1 MERFAMNNR
10 RYLHFAGITLFLLVF
25 SATTFAKSN
34 WLLIGLA
41 PPPTAFMQQ
50 GGPYTITPS
59 VIPGGGKTSSN
70 AITRISSTIGQPLN
84 STSTGGSFQ
93 LNSGF
98 WPAAVL
104 CLSLSKSSQSFNA
117 SAGIGTVNV
126 SGLASCAWTAVSN
139 DPSFITITSGAS
151 GSGDGIVT
159 YSVTANTS
167 TSSRAGTITIANQ
180 SHRVLQG
187 AAFLDVPPTH
197 PFYDVIGKLSA
208 SGITS
213 GCGGGNFCPDAIVT
227 REQMAAFI
235 IKAVGILNPPTPG
248 AQRFNDVP
256 PTNIFYA
263 FIEQM
268 AVLQITLGCSSA
280 PPLYCPSDVVSREQM
295 AAFIIKALHEPGYV
309 PPTPGSQ
316 RFNDVPPSNIFYG
329 HIEEMA
335 VRGITAGCSAS
346 PPLYCP
352 GQSVT
357 RAQMAAFLVRAFNL

>member
-1 MERFAMNNR
+1 MSTQHLKPGKFFA
-10 RYLHFAGITLFLLVF
+10 LCLSLITVLTL
-25 SATTFAKSN
+25 T
-34 WLLIGLA
+34 
-41 PPPTAFMQQ
+41 PTAFMQQ
-50 GGPYTITPS
+50 GGAYKIGPS

-70 AITRISSTIGQPLN
+70 GTTRLTSTVSQPLT

-93 LNSGF
+93 VDSGF

-104 CLSLSKSSQSFNA
+104 CLALSKTSQSFNA
-117 SAGIGTVNV
+117 SGGSASVAVAGSV
-126 SGLASCAWTAVSN
+126 SCPWTAISN
-139 DPSFITITSGAS
+139 DPSFITITSGAA
-151 GSGDGIVT
+151 GSGDGLVN
-159 YSVTANTS
+159 YSVAPNFS

-208 SGITS
+208 SGITA

-227 REQMAAFI
+227 REQMAAFL

-248 AQRFNDVP
+248 IQRFNDVP
-256 PTNIFYA
+256 PANIFYA

-268 AVLQITLGCSSA
+268 ALLQITLGCSSS
-280 PPLYCPSDVVSREQM
+280 PPLYCPSDPVSREQM

-316 RFNDVPPSNIFYG
+316 RFNDVPPSNIFYA

-357 RAQMAAFLVRAFNL
+357 RAQMAAFLVKAFNL